1 MICHRLLLNL
11 ALMFGVLMFSVP
23 SRAEDT
29 LYDLMQRMQT
39 KAAVRIAYTET
50 RSLELLDS
58 PWLGSGYLYSLP
70 PDLMLKQQLQPE
82 RVLMAVQGQK
92 LFYFDPNQ
100 DIRRQAELDIDN
112 PLTLNLAVF
121 KALVGGDEAL
131 LYKIYRVDFNAQE
144 QGWMMTL
151 KSKRS
156 SDSDFRIVISGPAG
170 QQAESLVITQADGD
184 SSRFTLRQDAEGA
197 EVASEVTHLLEELL
211 GK

>member
-1 MICHRLLLNL
+1 MICHRLLLNF

-131 LYKIYRVDFNAQE
+131 LYKIYRVDFSAQE